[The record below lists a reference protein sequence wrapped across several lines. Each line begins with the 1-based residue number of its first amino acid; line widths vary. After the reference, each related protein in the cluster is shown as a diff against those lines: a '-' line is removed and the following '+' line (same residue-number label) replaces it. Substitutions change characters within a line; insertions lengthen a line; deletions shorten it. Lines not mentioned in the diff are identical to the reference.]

1 MRIPHWNAWWM
12 ACVLWLSCR
21 QAEPATVQVQHADS
35 TASPVRMPAS
45 KRALLVGINDYSAST
60 LTRSAVRSD
69 RGINNLRGAVTD
81 VENAAALLVRRYG
94 FASENVVLVKDQSAT
109 RAAILAKLEE
119 LASTA
124 RPRDVILFYY
134 SGHGSQAFN
143 ARSAEPDRRDETI
156 VPADAAM
163 GARDIHDKDLR
174 RIFNRILD
182 RGARLTVVL
191 DSCHSGSAGRDG
203 MPNVWLSRG
212 VKPNPHDAFDGADAG
227 PRPEDRGA
235 LILAAAQDSDAAWE
249 IVDADGKSRGAFSWA
264 LARAMRDAIPGES
277 ATDTFLRAQARLRA
291 ERPDQ
296 NPVLAGG
303 NEARIRPFLSGDAEA
318 APRRNTLAVQKVTAG
333 RIVLQGGWV
342 NGVTVGSELRSVVRP
357 EIRLIVTG
365 LTGYGVCQARL
376 SDDSKKLS
384 APVVQSGDLF
394 ELRAWAAPP
403 SPPMRVAM
411 PTVDSLPETFIRSL
425 RQAARNAGIQWVSDL
440 TVQTPTHLLR
450 TRGRAWELVTRE
462 GQRTRFALDVDAAT
476 LITALPRDATLF
488 VQVPIASPIAAALV
502 AANRES
508 NGSIVFVDDPDDAD
522 YVLVGRIAEG
532 PPEYAWV
539 RPGVAAKDA
548 RRSGLPPRTT
558 WQTAD
563 GESTPLFYD
572 SLRRLRRI
580 HGWELLETPPNS
592 AYPYVLAIHHEHDGV
607 LVENGILRGGEDYR
621 LSLRAR
627 TAPVADIPRRY
638 VYAFLIDSWGRGILL
653 YPPSSVENRF
663 PLDPAKPP
671 TEIALQA
678 SFIASPPFGVDSYF
692 LLATDEPLPNPWVLE
707 WDGVRTRTRDTST
720 PLEAILATVGE
731 SRSGERNVT
740 SSKWSIERVTIESVA
755 GQ

>member
-1 MRIPHWNAWWM
+1 M
-12 ACVLWLSCR
+12 ACVLLLSCR
-21 QAEPATVQVQHADS
+21 PAAPVTVQAQHADT
-35 TASPVRMPAS
+35 TASAVRTPTS

-60 LTRSAVRSD
+60 LTRSAVRND

-81 VENAAALLVRRYG
+81 VESAAALLIGRYG
-94 FASENVVLVKDQSAT
+94 FTSENMVLLKDQSAT
-109 RAAILAKLEE
+109 RAAILAKLDE

-124 RPRDVILFYY
+124 RARDVILFYY

-143 ARSAEPDRRDETI
+143 ERSAEPDHRDETI

-163 GARDIHDKDLR
+163 GAHDIHDKDLR
-174 RIFNRILD
+174 RIFNLILD

-191 DSCHSGSAGRDG
+191 DSCHSGSGGREG
-203 MPNVWLSRG
+203 MPNGVLSRG
-212 VKPNPHDAFDGADAG
+212 VKPDPHDKFDGADAG
-227 PRPEDRGA
+227 PRPEGRGA

-249 IVDADGKSRGAFSWA
+249 MVDSDGKNHGAFSWA
-264 LARAMRDAIPGES
+264 LARAMRDATPGES

-303 NEARIRPFLSGDAEA
+303 NEARIRPFLSSDADA
-318 APRRNTLAVQKVTAG
+318 VPRRNSLAVQKVIGG

-342 NGVTVGSELRSVVRP
+342 NGVTVGSELRSVVRA
-357 EIRLIVTG
+357 EIRLVVTG

-376 SDDSKKLS
+376 SDDSKELP
-384 APVVQSGDLF
+384 APLVQSGDLF

-403 SPPMRVAM
+403 SPAMRVAM
-411 PTVDSLPETFIRSL
+411 PTVDSVPETFIRSL
-425 RQAARNAGIQWVSDL
+425 RQAARNAGIQWVSDP
-440 TVQTPTHLLR
+440 TAQTPTHLLR
-450 TRGRAWELVTRE
+450 TRGRVWELVTRE
-462 GQRTRFALDVDAAT
+462 GKRMPFALDADAAT
-476 LITALPRDATLF
+476 LIAALPPDATLF
-488 VQVPIASPIAAALV
+488 VQVPMARPIAAAID

-508 NGSIVFVDDPDDAD
+508 SGSIVFVDDPDDAD
-522 YVLVGRIAEG
+522 YVLTGRIAEG

-548 RRSGLPPRTT
+548 HRSGLPPRTT
-558 WQTAD
+558 WQTTD
-563 GESTPLFYD
+563 SDSGLLFYD
-572 SLRRLRRI
+572 TLRRLRRI

-592 AYPYVLAIHHEHDGV
+592 AFPYVLAIHHERDGV
-607 LVENGILRGGEDYR
+607 LIENDILRGGEDYR

-627 TAPVADIPRRY
+627 TTPVADVQRRY

-653 YPPSSVENRF
+653 YPASSVENRF
-663 PLDPAKPP
+663 PLDPAKLP

-678 SFIASPPFGVDSYF
+678 SFVASPPFGVDSYF
-692 LLATDEPLPNPWVLE
+692 LLTTDEPLPNPWVLE
-707 WDGVRTRTRDTST
+707 WDGIRTRKRDTST
-720 PLEAILATVGE
+720 PLESILATVGE

-740 SSKWSIERVTIESVA
+740 SPQWSIQRITIESVA
-755 GQ
+755 PQ